1 MRVEERK
8 KNIRK
13 NFEKAATTYASSSGL
28 QHDVATELAA
38 MIKKNPGTTLDI
50 GSGTGY
56 LASAIK
62 EKFPKAWLATCDLSH
77 AMLKVAADN
86 KDADA
91 TTAFVADC
99 EELPIKDC
107 SFDTVVS
114 SLTYQWSTDITT
126 SMLEAERVIR
136 PGGSFIFSTL
146 GKGTMAEL
154 KKATKAAYRMKG
166 REHPPHFMD
175 FISAEAIGETLVS
188 VGFGNVKIEKDIKE
202 IVYKD
207 LWELL
212 RTLKNI
218 GAINPEKQ
226 DTTDLSGGTLLRE
239 VAKTYARL
247 APGPGDKGITATYEI
262 LKIFAKCA

>member
-1 MRVEERK
+1 MRPEERK
-8 KNIRK
+8 KTIKK
-13 NFEKAATTYASSSGL
+13 NFEKAATTYANSSGL
-28 QHDVATELAA
+28 QHEVATELAET
-38 MIKKNPGTTLDI
+38 IKKSPGHTLDI

-62 EKFPKAWLATCDLSH
+62 EQFPEAKLITCDLSH
-77 AMLKVAADN
+77 AMLKVAAGN
-86 KDADA
+86 KDAA
-91 TTAFVADC
+91 PAMAFVADC

-136 PGGSFIFSTL
+136 PGGSFVFSTL

-154 KKATKAAYRMKG
+154 KKATRAAYRMKG

-175 FISAEAIGETLVS
+175 FLSAEDIGETLVT
-188 VGFGNVKIEKDIKE
+188 VGFGNIKIEKEIKE

-226 DTTDLSGGTLLRE
+226 DSADLSGGSLLRE

-247 APGPGDKGITATYEI
+247 APGPDDKGITATYEI
-262 LKIFAKCA
+262 LKISARCA